1 MSNFDSPSN
10 AHKIYYKRRIITLKA
25 LIQQLVA
32 QLLQAAVSDAVEM
45 RLACWTRRIQTSL
58 CHPQVAAVAKEV
70 AFRALED
77 VT

>member
-1 MSNFDSPSN
+1 MHTRS
-10 AHKIYYKRRIITLKA
+10 ITLKA

-45 RLACWTRRIQTSL
+45 RLACWTRRIRTSL